1 MKTIFEDTALEE
13 LTYWVRENRKN
24 AVKIY
29 KLIQDIQRNGM
40 DKGEGKPEQ
49 LKYRSGWSRRIDQT
63 NRLVYSIDENGFLHI
78 LSCKGHY
85 ED

>member
-13 LTYWVRENRKN
+13 LMYWVRENRKN

-40 DKGEGKPEQ
+40 DKGEGKPEH
-49 LKYRSGWSRRIDQT
+49 LKIPL
-63 NRLVYSIDENGFLHI
+63 RLEPSHRPNESPCIQY
-78 LSCKGHY
+78 
-85 ED
+85 